1 MAEFFSMGGY
11 GPYIWSS
18 FAIALV
24 VMLGIALQSWF
35 DLRTQKRLLA
45 ELEAARGEP
54 RGRESAP

>member
-45 ELEAARGEP
+45 ELETAR
-54 RGRESAP
+54 RDLSGRETVP